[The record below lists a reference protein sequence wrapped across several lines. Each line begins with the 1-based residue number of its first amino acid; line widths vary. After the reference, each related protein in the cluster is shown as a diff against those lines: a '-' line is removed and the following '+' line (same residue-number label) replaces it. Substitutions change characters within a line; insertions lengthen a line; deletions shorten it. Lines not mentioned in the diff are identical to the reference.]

1 MVEASMASFRLM
13 APREGEE
20 EELRFLA
27 RPSFSVLDLALL
39 NWF

>member
-13 APREGEE
+13 APREEDEE
-20 EELRFLA
+20 GRFLA